1 MPEPSLAASFDLMHP
16 LESYLREIRD
26 IRYSGAA
33 VQETSYYGPL
43 ATLLNEVGRAL
54 RPRVQC
60 FINLQN
66 RGAGIPD
73 GGFFTADQ
81 LPRGA
86 EGEALPGQ
94 LPARGALEVK
104 GTSADAWKVAESEQ
118 VAKYLAKYGQ
128 VQVTNLRD
136 WVLIG
141 HDHAGRRR
149 ILESYR
155 LTASEAA
162 FWEAAKEPA
171 RFARE
176 QGDGLFEYLKRVL
189 LRPAPLADPKE
200 VAWFLASYAREAR
213 QRSEEAGALPLRAL
227 RQSLEAALGI
237 RFEGTRGEHFF
248 RSTLVQTLFYG
259 VFSAWVLWHK
269 QNGNGRFEW
278 RMSEWSLHV
287 PMIRALF
294 HQIAEPE
301 RLHRLDLVEVLDWTA
316 EALNRVDRAAFFA
329 RFEEE
334 HAVQY
339 FYEPFLE
346 AFDPALRKE
355 LGVWYTPP
363 EVVRYM
369 VARVDTVLRE
379 ELGIAD
385 GLADSRVVV
394 LDPCCGTGAYLVEV
408 LRRIRETLA
417 RRGDDA
423 LLGSDLKRAAIERV
437 FGFEILPAPFVVS
450 HLQLGLLLQ
459 EADAPLAGKERA
471 GVYLTNAL
479 TGWVPPKDPKD
490 QLPIAFPEL
499 ETERDAAAKVKQRE
513 TVLVVIGNPPYN
525 GYSGVAM
532 GEERDLVNA
541 YRRTTR
547 APAPQGQGL
556 NDLYV
561 RFFRMA
567 ERKIVEMTGRG
578 VVCFISNYSWLDGLS
593 FTGMRERYLE
603 VFDRIW
609 IDSLNGDKYRT
620 GKLTPEGAPDPS
632 IFSTEYN
639 REGIQVGTA
648 IATLVRTAPHGETD
662 SIRFRNLWGKGKWQE
677 LEETAEQDGV
687 SLYEEITP
695 DVGLGYPFMPRAVA
709 ADYLSWPTLP
719 ELFPIYSPGVK
730 TSRDIDLVSID
741 LEPLQQRL
749 AAFVD
754 PTRSDDQVRAV
765 ASSLMSRSAR
775 YDPSLTRQRLQSFGI
790 SSGYFTRFAYRPFDT
805 RYVYWHREGKL
816 LDEKREELFG
826 WVRTGNLFLT
836 SRQKAERTRE
846 GTPFYITPHL
856 PDWHLTRPGSICFPL
871 LVTDSKNQQHG
882 LFDSSAP
889 EERQPRANLSE
900 TAREYLRSLG
910 IPDPAAT
917 RQTQELLWL
926 HAVAIGHSPRYLQ
939 ENAGAL
945 EQDWPRVPL
954 PQTREA
960 LLASAELG
968 RRLAALLNPELPVPG
983 VTGGEVRPELRVVG
997 VVSRVGGGSLHPEAG
1012 DLDVTA
1018 RWGIAGRGG
1027 ITMPGRGRVAERPYT
1042 AEERAAIAAGAA
1054 ALGLDP
1060 DAAFRHLGES
1070 CFDVYLNERAYW
1082 RCVPARVWAYT
1093 LGGYQVIKKW
1103 LSYREK
1109 PLLGRAL
1116 KPEEAREVRDIA
1128 RRIAAILLLEPA
1140 LDAGYGGVKGEG
1152 MVAPAPEG
1160 R

>member
-1 MPEPSLAASFDLMHP
+1 
-16 LESYLREIRD
+16 
-26 IRYSGAA
+26 
-33 VQETSYYGPL
+33 
-43 ATLLNEVGRAL
+43 
-54 RPRVQC
+54 
-60 FINLQN
+60 
-66 RGAGIPD
+66 
-73 GGFFTADQ
+73 
-81 LPRGA
+81 
-86 EGEALPGQ
+86 
-94 LPARGALEVK
+94 
-104 GTSADAWKVAESEQ
+104 
-118 VAKYLAKYGQ
+118 
-128 VQVTNLRD
+128 
-136 WVLIG
+136 
-141 HDHAGRRR
+141 
-149 ILESYR
+149 
-155 LTASEAA
+155 
-162 FWEAAKEPA
+162 
-171 RFARE
+171 
-176 QGDGLFEYLKRVL
+176 
-189 LRPAPLADPKE
+189 
-200 VAWFLASYAREAR
+200 
-213 QRSEEAGALPLRAL
+213 
-227 RQSLEAALGI
+227 
-237 RFEGTRGEHFF
+237 
-248 RSTLVQTLFYG
+248 
-259 VFSAWVLWHK
+259 LWHK

-437 FGFEILPAPFVVS
+437 FGFELLPAPFVVS
-450 HLQLGLLLQ
+450 HLQLGLLLR
-459 EADAPLAGKERA
+459 EADAPLAGEERA

-499 ETERDAAAKVKQRE
+499 ETERDAAAKVKQQER
-513 TVLVVIGNPPYN
+513 VLVVIGNPPYN

-578 VVCFISNYSWLDGLS
+578 VVCFIANYSWLDGLS

-603 VFDRIW
+603 VFDRVW

-695 DVGLGYPFMPRAVA
+695 DVGLGYPFNPRVVGEQ
-709 ADYLSWPTLP
+709 YLSWPLLP
-719 ELFPIYSPGVK
+719 EVFPTWFAGI
-730 TSRDIDLVSID
+730 TTARDNELVATDRERLI
-741 LEPLQQRL
+741 QR
-749 AAFVD
+749 
-754 PTRSDDQVRAV
+754 
-765 ASSLMSRSAR
+765 MER
-775 YDPSLTRQRLQSFGI
+775 YFDPSLSNEEVRRIAPELMESVG
-790 SSGYFTRFAYRPFDT
+790 RFAAEPVREYLLRRGFLRDNIVRYCYRPFDV
-805 RYVYWHREGKL
+805 RWLYWEPETKL
-816 LDEKREELFG
+816 LDEKRAEYFPH
-826 WVRTGNLFLT
+826 VFQGNLWIEA
-836 SRQKAERTRE
+836 RQRQTKPQFDRGYVVTVLADN
-846 GTPFYITPHL
+846 F
-856 PDWHLTRPGSICFPL
+856 GSGRSSFFPL
-871 LVTDSKNQQHG
+871 YLVPPSSPET
-882 LFDSSAP
+882 LFDAP
-889 EERQPRANLSE
+889 GDTAPRPNLSE
-900 TAREYLRSLG
+900 RAAAYLAEL
-910 IPDPAAT
+910 AAEPEHLFHHT
-917 RQTQELLWL
+917 IAVL
-926 HAVAIGHSPRYLQ
+926 HAPAYRE

-945 EQDWPRVPL
+945 RQDWPRVPL

-968 RRLAALLNPELPVPG
+968 RRLAALLNPEVPVPG
-983 VTGGEVRPELRVVG
+983 VT
-997 VVSRVGGGSLHPEAG
+997 
-1012 DLDVTA
+1012 
-1018 RWGIAGRGG
+1018 
-1027 ITMPGRGRVAERPYT
+1027 
-1042 AEERAAIAAGAA
+1042 
-1054 ALGLDP
+1054 
-1060 DAAFRHLGES
+1060 
-1070 CFDVYLNERAYW
+1070 
-1082 RCVPARVWAYT
+1082 
-1093 LGGYQVIKKW
+1093 
-1103 LSYREK
+1103 
-1109 PLLGRAL
+1109 
-1116 KPEEAREVRDIA
+1116 
-1128 RRIAAILLLEPA
+1128 
-1140 LDAGYGGVKGEG
+1140 
-1152 MVAPAPEG
+1152 
-1160 R
+1160 

>member
-104 GTSADAWKVAESEQ
+104 GTSADAWQVAESEQ

-128 VQVTNLRD
+128 VLVTNLRD
-136 WVLIG
+136 WVLVG
-141 HDHAGRRR
+141 HDQAGRRR

-237 RFEGTRGEHFF
+237 RFEGARGEHFF

-450 HLQLGLLLQ
+450 HLQLGLLLR
-459 EADAPLAGKERA
+459 EADAPLAGEERA

-499 ETERDAAAKVKQRE
+499 ETERDAAAKVKQQER
-513 TVLVVIGNPPYN
+513 VLVVIGNPPYN

-541 YRRTTR
+541 YRRTAR

-578 VVCFISNYSWLDGLS
+578 VVCFIANYSWLDGLS

-603 VFDRIW
+603 VFDRVW
-609 IDSLNGDKYRT
+609 IDSLGGDKYRT

-662 SIRFRNLWGKGKWQE
+662 SIRFRNLWGRGKWKE
-677 LEETAEQDGV
+677 LEATAEQDGV

-695 DVGLGYPFMPRAVA
+695 DVGLGFPFMPRAVA

-719 ELFPIYSPGVK
+719 ELFPVSFPGIQP
-730 TSRDIDLVSID
+730 SRDEFVVGIDR
-741 LEPLQQRL
+741 ERL
-749 AAFVD
+749 AERIKMYFD
-754 PTRSDDQVRAV
+754 PAIEDRVIQEIAPVAMQSTPYFDAKATRSYLV
-765 ASSLMSRSAR
+765 
-775 YDPSLTRQRLQSFGI
+775 QRGFLPENIVQ
-790 SSGYFTRFAYRPFDT
+790 YCYRPFDV
-805 RYVYWHREGKL
+805 RWLYWEPETKL
-816 LDEKREELFG
+816 LDRNRAEYFPH
-826 WVRTGNLFLT
+826 VRAGNIWIGLAQTIRKEFDPPVATTIHTSRHIVERGANLF
-836 SRQKAERTRE
+836 
-846 GTPFYITPHL
+846 
-856 PDWHLTRPGSICFPL
+856 PL
-871 LVTDSKNQQHG
+871 YLAAPAHPET
-882 LFDSSAP
+882 LFDAP
-889 EERQPRANLSE
+889 GDTAPRPNLSE
-900 TAREYLRSLG
+900 RAAAYL
-910 IPDPAAT
+910 A
-917 RQTQELLWL
+917 ELEAEPEHLFHHTIAVL
-926 HAVAIGHSPRYLQ
+926 HAPEYRE

-945 EQDWPRVPL
+945 RQDWPRVPL

-960 LLASAELG
+960 LLISAELG
-968 RRLAALLNPELPVPG
+968 RRLAALLNPEVPVPG
-983 VTGGEVRPELRVVG
+983 VTTGEVRPELRVVG
-997 VVSRVGGGSLHPEAG
+997 VVSRVGGGSLRPEAG

-1054 ALGLDP
+1054 ALGLSP
-1060 DAAFRHLGES
+1060 DEALRHLGETTR
-1070 CFDVYLNERAYW
+1070 DVYLNDVAFW
-1082 RCVPARVWAYT
+1082 RNVPARVWEYT
-1093 LGGYQVIKKW
+1093 LGGYQVSKKW

-1116 KPEEAREVRDIA
+1116 KPEEAREVQGIA